1 MRYTAEQ
8 LKAII
13 RELKTDID
21 VVERAIAVTKSN
33 QDTVNHTLYQGRIE
47 AYESVIGLLKASKTN
62 HEIDLRRMTK

>member
-13 RELKTDID
+13 REINTDLD
-21 VVERAIAVTKSN
+21 VVQRAIAVTKRN
-33 QDTVNHTLYQGRIE
+33 QDAVNRSLYQGRIE